1 MKHVRFC
8 LTLIVLLAFGCLFF
22 PEKAHAYLDPGT
34 GSYILQIII
43 GAFLAGLFAIKI
55 FWNKVK
61 NLFRNL
67 FQGKSMK

>member
-1 MKHVRFC
+1 MNPVRFC
-8 LTLIVLLAFGCLFF
+8 LTLIILLTFGCLFF